1 MIDALLSVT
10 PHLPVGA
17 GVASVFCAT
26 PPFAR
31 QHMAARPAVCY
42 NRCMSQNNVGY
53 WPLLKHNP
61 EFTRLWIGQLVS
73 NLGDWFNTV
82 AVLALVYDLT
92 QSGLATGLII
102 IASTL
107 PAFLL
112 TPYAGV
118 VVDRF
123 DRRKI
128 MMTADLT
135 RGVLA
140 LGMLLVRTTDQIWLL
155 YVFSAL
161 LIAFASFFGP
171 ALNSAIPN
179 LVSDDEL
186 ISANALSSATWG
198 LMLAVGAAVG
208 GVVIAAAGRDAAFV
222 VNSASFFFS
231 AAMVFSVHKSFGQPG
246 QAHPSQAGRSTW
258 EQFRASLAF
267 MRTYPQVL
275 SGVLVK
281 TGIGFAGGIILL
293 LTVFAQA
300 VFRVGDAGIGWF
312 YSARGLGVLLGP
324 YFARRVVGHDVTK
337 MRRAIL
343 VSFVA
348 AGLGY
353 LAFSGTPAFGLAVI
367 CVIAA
372 HMCTGILWTLSSTML
387 QLLTPDYLRGRIFA
401 IDFGTNTVTT
411 ALSTFLVGLVLEQ
424 WNPRVVA
431 LAMAI
436 VFITYA
442 FLWGGLV
449 LLGQRQHP
457 QAWAAI
463 AQGTPTAEWSK
474 RAVD

>member
-1 MIDALLSVT
+1 
-10 PHLPVGA
+10 
-17 GVASVFCAT
+17 
-26 PPFAR
+26 
-31 QHMAARPAVCY
+31 
-42 NRCMSQNNVGY
+42 MSQRNVGY
-53 WPLLKHNP
+53 WQLLRHNP

-92 QSGLATGLII
+92 HSGLDTGLII

-128 MMTADLT
+128 MIVADLT
-135 RGVLA
+135 RGLLA
-140 LGMLLVRTTDQIWLL
+140 LGMLLVRAPEQLWLL
-155 YVFSAL
+155 YLFSAL

-179 LVSDDEL
+179 LVSSGEL
-186 ISANALSSATWG
+186 ISANALSSSTWG

-208 GVVIAAAGRDAAFV
+208 GVVIAAVGRDAAFV
-222 VNSASFFFS
+222 VNSLSFFFS
-231 AAMVFSVHKSFGQPG
+231 AAMVFSIRKSFGQPG
-246 QAHPSQAGRSTW
+246 QAHHPQTEAGTW
-258 EQFRASLAF
+258 QQFRASLAF

-275 SGVLVK
+275 SSVLVK
-281 TGIGFAGGIILL
+281 TGIGLAGGIILL

-300 VFRVGDAGIGWF
+300 VFRVGDAGIGWL

-324 YFARRVVGHDVTK
+324 YLARPYVGRDLIK
-337 MRRAIL
+337 MRRVIL
-343 VSFVA
+343 VSFFL

-353 LAFSGTPAFGLAVI
+353 VAFSSAASFGLAVI
-367 CVIAA
+367 FVILA

-387 QLLTPDYLRGRIFA
+387 QILTPDYLRGRIFA

-424 WNPRVVA
+424 WDARIVA
-431 LAMAI
+431 SAMAV
-436 VFITYA
+436 VFIVYA

-449 LLGQRQHP
+449 LFSQRQHP
-457 QAWAAI
+457 QAWTAA
-463 AQGTPTAEWSK
+463 APASKTPEWSEHT
-474 RAVD
+474 VN